1 MLSSYWNLKFI
12 GSSTMMGYIN
22 QRFTYLLTCDF
33 PSQFI
38 YSFACLKNAVLFGIF
53 YPLCCC
59 ACCYCYS
66 DESFIFDRYTVYVK
80 KRPNKRSKSNTSTQ
94 CPAAAAAA
102 GDRAMRDRVKSATD
116 RHVTSLDA
124 LTVHQPRC
132 LYPSQMREFWK
143 YRLIGFL
150 PFSTLVVRR
159 GGVGAC
165 VSAVWR
171 HAWRHR
177 KGRTNVRREARVK
190 INAVVMI
197 RRWLSRVEMCN
208 RCSRIL
214 RCVQWLGLSAEE
226 RYLKSER

>member
-1 MLSSYWNLKFI
+1 
-12 GSSTMMGYIN
+12 MMGYIN

-94 CPAAAAAA
+94 RPAAAA

-159 GGVGAC
+159 GGGGR
-165 VSAVWR
+165 VSLPCD
-171 HAWRHR
+171 
-177 KGRTNVRREARVK
+177 
-190 INAVVMI
+190 VMRDVI
-197 RRWLSRVEMCN
+197 
-208 RCSRIL
+208 
-214 RCVQWLGLSAEE
+214 AKEE
-226 RYLKSER
+226 RTCAVKRE